1 MYYLHS
7 IATTHSIYRFVDFS
21 LNRVRMLIHFGV
33 TPYLVF
39 DGDYLPSKA
48 STEAERATRRAESR
62 RVGLELYRHG
72 KPSLAHKE
80 LQKAVD
86 VTPEMAS
93 QLIVELK
100 KLGVQY
106 VVAPYEADAQLAYL
120 ERRGLIQGILSED
133 SDLLVFGANCLLTKL
148 NQYGDCIEI
157 NRNDFTACRDISL
170 VGWSDAEFRLMAIL
184 SGCDYLPSINNMGLL
199 TAYRFVRKYKTI
211 EKILRMLE
219 FDGKYHV
226 PTGYLE
232 AFHRAESTF
241 LYQRV
246 FCPLLRDLSMASDTG
261 AKPATDDM
269 AFIGARVEKEIAIK
283 VASGVLHPVT
293 KKPLK
298 IPGQGVPCPTPP
310 NSVLNRDAI
319 KFTDMKENRSIETF
333 FRAKRTPL
341 AELDPNSFTPSP
353 SQRRLQQRVCGTW
366 MSSPAPAGPST
377 REFSVSTPI
386 VDSRDSTMNSN
397 RQAAVSAPHP
407 QSKRRRLCSDIADD
421 QDSSVLSVTRQDG
434 RSRFF
439 SHANNKPTPTIIKT
453 RRKKAAA
460 VDVNIW
466 SDDSVEDVMA
476 GLPDIVHD
484 GDVAAQPNKLP
495 IFQDNHEIQ
504 TASASTNSITQDED
518 EICLPVA
525 THEESR
531 AHDSQSSISSRAT
544 NVSEMSISTNATSIA
559 TSNQTGSQ
567 TMDEYVIA
575 ELKLLR
581 QQYSSE
587 QKLHSTASQR
597 NPSHYRIK
605 PGDYQ
610 RAIQALGKPQ
620 SMRQG
625 ILTPLQRIGASA
637 LNRSQSWSGST
648 ETTSQHVVK
657 PLIDSTIDDTTGR
670 EVTSQ
675 STTPGQVPF
684 AEPEQ
689 PMTIVPEL
697 STVKGSEDLII
708 PDSEEEA
715 SDATSCSD
723 VEKPRQPNTD
733 LGRFA
738 FSG

>member
-1 MYYLHS
+1 M
-7 IATTHSIYRFVDFS
+7 THLIYRFVDFS

-48 STEAERATRRAESR
+48 ATEAERATRRAESR

-120 ERRGLIQGILSED
+120 ERKGLIQGILSED

-219 FDGKYHV
+219 FDGKYHI

-232 AFHRAESTF
+232 AFQRAESTF
-241 LYQRV
+241 LYQCV
-246 FCPLLRDLSMASDTG
+246 FCPVLKDLSMASDTG
-261 AKPATDDM
+261 AKAATDDM

-293 KKPLK
+293 KKPLI
-298 IPGQGVPCPTPP
+298 IPGQAFPCPTHW
-310 NSVLNRDAI
+310 NSALDQDAV
-319 KFTDMKENRSIETF
+319 KFTDMKENRSIDAF

-353 SQRRLQQRVCGTW
+353 SQRRLQQQVGGTW
-366 MSSPAPAGPST
+366 TSSPAPAEPPT
-377 REFSVSTPI
+377 RGLGVSTP
-386 VDSRDSTMNSN
+386 VVGSRGSTMISN
-397 RQAAVSAPHP
+397 RQAAVSAPHSQP
-407 QSKRRRLCSDIADD
+407 KRRRLCSDMADD
-421 QDSSVLSVTRQDG
+421 QDSSVVSVTRQDG

-439 SHANNKPTPTIIKT
+439 SHADNKLTPTITKT
-453 RRKKAAA
+453 RRKKAATM
-460 VDVNIW
+460 DVNIW
-466 SDDSVEDVMA
+466 SDNSVEDVMA
-476 GLPDIVHD
+476 GLPDIVDD
-484 GDVAAQPNKLP
+484 GDVAAQSNKLP
-495 IFQDNHEIQ
+495 IFQDDDEIQ
-504 TASASTNSITQDED
+504 TASALTNSITED
-518 EICLPVA
+518 RGELCLPVA

-531 AHDSQSSISSRAT
+531 AHDSQSSVSSRAT
-544 NVSEMSISTNATSIA
+544 NVSEMSVSTTATSIA
-559 TSNQTGSQ
+559 SSIQTGSQ
-567 TMDEYVIA
+567 TMDEYVTA
-575 ELKLLR
+575 ELKSLR
-581 QQYSSE
+581 QQFNGD
-587 QKLHSTASQR
+587 QKLQSTASQR

-610 RAIQALGKPQ
+610 RALQALGKSQ
-620 SMRQG
+620 SLRHRS
-625 ILTPLQRIGASA
+625 LTPLQRLGASA
-637 LNRSQSWSGST
+637 LNRSQSWNGSA
-648 ETTSQHVVK
+648 ESTSQHVVK
-657 PLIDSTIDDTTGR
+657 PLIDSIIEHTTGR
-670 EVTSQ
+670 GLTPQ

-689 PMTIVPEL
+689 PMAIIPEL
-697 STVKGSEDLII
+697 STVRGSEDLII

-715 SDATSCSD
+715 SDATSGSD
-723 VEKPRQPNTD
+723 VEKPRKPNID

-738 FSG
+738 ISGQE